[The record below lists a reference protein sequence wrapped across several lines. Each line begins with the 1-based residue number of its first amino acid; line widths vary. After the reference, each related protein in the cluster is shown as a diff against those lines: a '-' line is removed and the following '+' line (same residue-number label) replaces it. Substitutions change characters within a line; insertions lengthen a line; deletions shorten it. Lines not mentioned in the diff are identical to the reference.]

1 MHEREYNL
9 SMMKRIMMLTL
20 LALVLLGTGACSSIK
35 PLKMRYYRK
44 NIVVKADESIW
55 ASDVQVELADLR
67 SGLVAQLIFDETPI
81 VVHFHKDLSREYFDR
96 IMSKIKSEGYKN
108 YDCVVYRD

>member
-1 MHEREYNL
+1 MI
-9 SMMKRIMMLTL
+9 KRTMILVTL
-20 LALVLLGTGACSSIK
+20 LICVLAASACSSIK

-55 ASDVQVELADLR
+55 VNDVEIKLPELR
-67 SGLVAQLIFDETPI
+67 SGLVAQLVFERTPI
-81 VVHFHKDLSREYFDR
+81 VIHFHEDLSRESFDH
-96 IMSKIKSEGYKN
+96 IMAKLKSEGYKN

>member
-1 MHEREYNL
+1 
-9 SMMKRIMMLTL
+9 MMKRIMMLTL
-20 LALVLLGTGACSSIK
+20 LALMLLGAGACSSIK

-55 ASDVQVELADLR
+55 ANDIQVKLADLR

-81 VVHFHKDLSREYFDR
+81 VVHFHKDLSRESFDR
-96 IMSKIKSEGYKN
+96 IMSKLKSEGYKN